1 MKKLKEGYKHLVS
14 FEAKKGGYEWF
25 GSDPG
30 HEALSAYGLMQFDE
44 MLTVMPEEVD
54 MGMME
59 RVKGWLLAKRDG
71 KGSFNMKLEGL
82 DSFGKPP
89 ADIADAYILW
99 ALT

>member
-1 MKKLKEGYKHLVS
+1 MT

-30 HEALSAYGLMQFDE
+30 HEALTAYGLMQFNE
-44 MLTVMPEEVD
+44 MQEVLPELVD
-54 MGMME
+54 ISMME
-59 RVKGWLLAKRDG
+59 RVKDWLLNKWDG
-71 KGSFNMKLEGL
+71 KGSFKMNLEGL